1 MTDPLIRSTQYTM
14 TEPQIQLTVQNP
26 KDSSISYTLAYD
38 VANQLKTITYSDGVT
53 PNVSVQ
59 YDPDGHGPRWVT
71 ARHNNLTY
79 DSLHRLIQT
88 TNAPGLKLL
97 MAMNPKKKGNVT
109 KMLYPGG
116 QTSSPGP
123 TMTLAGL
130 RQ

>member
-1 MTDPLIRSTQYTM
+1 M
-14 TEPQIQLTVQNP
+14 TVQNP

-59 YDPDGHGPRWVT
+59 YDPDGQRTQMGDGTAQQPTRTTRCIDSFRPRT
-71 ARHNNLTY
+71 
-79 DSLHRLIQT
+79 
-88 TNAPGLKLL
+88 APGLKLL
-97 MAMNPKKKGNVT
+97 MAMISKATLRKCSI
-109 KMLYPGG
+109 PGG